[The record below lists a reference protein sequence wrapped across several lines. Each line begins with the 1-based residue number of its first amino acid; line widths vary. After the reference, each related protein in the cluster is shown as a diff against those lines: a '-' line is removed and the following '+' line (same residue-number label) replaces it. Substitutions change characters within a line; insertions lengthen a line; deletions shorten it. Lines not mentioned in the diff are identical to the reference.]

1 MKRFYDDLDKNQ
13 LRVTHP
19 FPLIFLCGGKVGLTG
34 AAQSLRD
41 YIYRTNRPGSS
52 NFRFV
57 LAEQANALYRDTRY
71 HDLIS
76 FEEDI
81 ARIASLVVVIA
92 ESPGSLAELGAFAS
106 SPPIRP
112 SLRILIQELYAS
124 DESFIRFGPVE
135 RIRRD
140 GDENVGVFPWTTKD
154 NGFLDA
160 ESVAPHAEEIEKF
173 LGDHMKRVPASTLYV
188 NLPEAQVFFLI
199 YWIIYLGLALSHSAI
214 ASCLLTIMPTFPVHE
229 LSNKIY
235 CMEIAGWV
243 KRLKYS
249 GKEYLYACDGDPF
262 AYSFK
267 AGVTK
272 RDSLRRKTEAV
283 RSIKQDWQAPKYV
296 RDTAASARGFQR

>member
-1 MKRFYDDLDKNQ
+1 M
-13 LRVTHP
+13 
-19 FPLIFLCGGKVGLTG
+19 TG
-34 AAQSLRD
+34 APQSLRD

-57 LAEQANALYRDTRY
+57 LAEQANELYRDTKY
-71 HDLIS
+71 HDLIT

-112 SLRILIQELYAS
+112 SLRILIQELYAA

-135 RIRRD
+135 RIMRD
-140 GDENVGVFPWTTKD
+140 GDGNVGVFPWATEA
-154 NGFLDA
+154 NGHLDA
-160 ESVAPHAEEIEKF
+160 DSVAPHAEEIEKF
-173 LGDHMKRVPASTLYV
+173 LDEHMKRVPASTLYTS
-188 NLPEAQVFFLI
+188 LPDAQVFFLI
-199 YWIIYLGLALSHSAI
+199 YWIIYLGLALSHTAI
-214 ASCLLTIMPTFPVHE
+214 ASCLLSLMPGFPIPE

-243 KRLKYS
+243 KRVKYS

-262 AYSFK
+262 DYRFK

-283 RSIKQDWQAPKYV
+283 RSIKTLWQAPRYV
-296 RDTAASARGFQR
+296 RERAASARGFQP